1 MTWYMNFCAPF
12 IPNDPT
18 INFHRYFQGA
28 LLLLYTIAYTFVHI
42 YYKFWGPDSL
52 VEEEEVAK
60 GNPLVIQKV
69 KKRRRRVSLSLLI
82 AHSSSLRNLRRCRS
96 R

>member
-28 LLLLYTIAYTFVHI
+28 LLLLYTIAYAFVHI
-42 YYKFWGPDSL
+42 YYKFWGPDSQI
-52 VEEEEVAK
+52 EEEEAAK
-60 GNPLVIQKV
+60 GNPNAISESEKEE
-69 KKRRRRVSLSLLI
+69 KES
-82 AHSSSLRNLRRCRS
+82 
-96 R
+96 

>member
-1 MTWYMNFCAPF
+1 MNFCAPF

-28 LLLLYTIAYTFVHI
+28 LLLLYTIAYAFVHI

-52 VEEEEVAK
+52 VEE
-60 GNPLVIQKV
+60 
-69 KKRRRRVSLSLLI
+69 
-82 AHSSSLRNLRRCRS
+82 
-96 R
+96 

>member
-18 INFHRYFQGA
+18 INFHRYFQGS
-28 LLLLYTIAYTFVHI
+28 LLLLYTIAYAFIHI

-52 VEEEEVAK
+52 VDEEEVAK
-60 GNPLVIQKV
+60 GSPLVI
-69 KKRRRRVSLSLLI
+69 
-82 AHSSSLRNLRRCRS
+82 
-96 R
+96 

>member
-28 LLLLYTIAYTFVHI
+28 LLLLYTIAYAFVHI

-60 GNPLVIQKV
+60 GNPLVIQRV

-82 AHSSSLRNLRRCRS
+82 AHSSSLKNLRRCRS

>member
-28 LLLLYTIAYTFVHI
+28 LLLLYTIAYAFVHI

-69 KKRRRRVSLSLLI
+69 KKRRRKVSLSRLI
-82 AHSSSLRNLRRCRS
+82 AHSNSLKNLRRCRS

>member
-28 LLLLYTIAYTFVHI
+28 LLLLYTIAYAFVHI

-52 VEEEEVAK
+52 VEEEEAAK
-60 GNPLVIQKV
+60 GNALVIQRARR
-69 KKRRRRVSLSLLI
+69 KKRRVSLSRLT
-82 AHSSSLRNLRRCRS
+82 APSSSLKNQRRCRS